1 MSCDE
6 KDVLSLSDEV
16 GETSDKDMI
25 SQFQGE
31 GQLFS
36 NIVGYEDIKKLFYLS
51 LYSKERPVHILLVGP
66 PASAKTLFMLEC
78 MKLERSYFTLGSH
91 STKSGMIEYL
101 FEKRPRYL
109 IIDEIEHMPLKDQT
123 ALLSLM
129 ETGIIAETKF
139 QKARNTQLKTWVFAT
154 SNATERMLTPLLSR
168 FLVLYFKPYKYGSFK
183 EVTVHLLRHGEGIAE
198 DIAEE
203 VADIVWTKLK
213 SRDIRD
219 CVKIANLAK
228 TKEDVKW
235 VTRAR
240 RVRRARRRWRGLRGA
255 RSPQACNAW
264 SAPLKLRRSRG
275 TSWARLASRSNART
289 RL

>member
-1 MSCDE
+1 MHTSGGTVNSRVHSNVKRDL
-6 KDVLSLSDEV
+6 VSLNNEAEDSVD
-16 GETSDKDMI
+16 GNTM
-25 SQFQGE
+25 SQFQSGE
-31 GQLFS
+31 DLFA
-36 NIVGYEDIKKLFYLS
+36 NIVGYEDIKKLFQLS

-91 STKSGMIEYL
+91 STKSGMVEYL

-168 FLVLYFKPYKYGSFK
+168 FLVLYFKPYKYGNFK
-183 EVTVHLLRHGEGIAE
+183 EVTIHLLCHGEGIAE

-203 VADIVWTKLK
+203 VADVVWTKLK

-235 VTRAR
+235 VVETMR
-240 RVRRARRRWRGLRGA
+240 
-255 RSPQACNAW
+255 NY
-264 SAPLKLRRSRG
+264 SRKPKEK
-275 TSWARLASRSNART
+275 
-289 RL
+289 